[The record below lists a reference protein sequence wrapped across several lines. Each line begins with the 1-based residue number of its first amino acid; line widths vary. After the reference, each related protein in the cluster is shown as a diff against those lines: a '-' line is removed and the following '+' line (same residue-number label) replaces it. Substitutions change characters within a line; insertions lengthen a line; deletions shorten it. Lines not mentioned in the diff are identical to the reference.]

1 MKEQGWIN
9 NEGEGSRKKKHCEIV
24 LKRKYLRARCF
35 SNFGEAQQQQ
45 ERSTL
50 LPVAEKAV
58 ARVDNGCADA
68 RRLNVCVHA
77 PAGGSPVTICCS
89 HVNSGPSSPDLPLS
103 QLWALISLGTFHK
116 IQVSEW
122 VRQWYVQVY
131 TYTHTD
137 AQTWVIK
144 DKNQK

>member
-1 MKEQGWIN
+1 MK
-9 NEGEGSRKKKHCEIV
+9 GEALEKKHCEIV

-58 ARVDNGCADA
+58 TRVENGCADA

-103 QLWALISLGTFHK
+103 QL
-116 IQVSEW
+116 
-122 VRQWYVQVY
+122 
-131 TYTHTD
+131 
-137 AQTWVIK
+137 
-144 DKNQK
+144 